1 MQELLLHVFH
11 TVEQANIQY
20 CVLRGYEE
28 LDEIEDGGDVDLL
41 VQADQIDH
49 FRETLAR
56 LEFVMLPVWGHAPHL
71 FFVAY
76 DQVADRWLKLDVV
89 TTLAF
94 GKPIHAIQTNLAASC
109 LERRCR
115 REPTFVPSP
124 EDELLTLLLHCLLDK
139 AAFAPNR
146 RARIQS
152 LRQEVTDERYL
163 SEQLH
168 AHWSPEMSW
177 QRLAALI
184 DAEEWPALLAERPKV
199 AAWLG
204 RGQGFGVLGRRFGR
218 RLLRKLDRIAGAL
231 QPRSLTVALLAPD
244 GGGKTTLATEL
255 TRRFYLPSRYIY
267 MGSNIEAS
275 TVGLPTTRWIQARST
290 RPKHSSQLPA
300 WALARAMRFVN
311 NLAEQW
317 YRYGT
322 SYYHMIRGRLI
333 LFDRYVYDGQLN
345 GSRKRSLKTRAR
357 RWLLS
362 AAAPK
367 PDLVVFLDAPGELL
381 YARKGEHSPA
391 ILEQQRQHYLDLREH
406 LPQMVVVDATR
417 DAEQVR
423 RSVTSLIWRGYAR
436 HLRGVSV
443 NRGELSENAHERTSD
458 P

>member
-1 MQELLLHVFH
+1 MQELLLHVFR
-11 TVEQANIQY
+11 TIEQANIRY

-28 LDEIEDGGDVDLL
+28 LEEIEDGGDVDLL
-41 VQADQIDH
+41 VQAEQIER
-49 FRETLAR
+49 FRAALAG
-56 LEFVMLPVWGHAPHL
+56 LEFVMLPVWGHSPHI

-76 DQVADRWLKLDVV
+76 DQSADRWLKLDVV
-89 TTLAF
+89 TTVAF
-94 GKPIHAIQTNLAASC
+94 DKPIHAIQTGLAGNC
-109 LERRCR
+109 LERRSR

-139 AAFAPNR
+139 GACAPNR
-146 RARIQS
+146 RARIQA
-152 LRQEVTDERYL
+152 LRHEVADERYL
-163 SEQLH
+163 NEQLH

-177 QRLAALI
+177 QRLASLI
-184 DAEEWPALLAERPKV
+184 DGQAWDELLAARKAV
-199 AAWLG
+199 AAWLA
-204 RGQGFGVLGRRFGR
+204 RGQQLGVLGRRFGR
-218 RLLRKLDRIAGAL
+218 RVLRKLDRIAGAL

-255 TRRFYLPSRYIY
+255 TKRFYLPSRYIY
-267 MGSNIEAS
+267 MGTNIEAS
-275 TVGLPTTRWIQARST
+275 TVGLPTTRWIQARSS
-290 RPKHSSQLPA
+290 RPKKSSQLPV
-300 WALARAMRFVN
+300 WALARGLRFVN

-322 SYYHMIRGRLI
+322 SYYHMVRGRLV

-345 GSRKRSLKTRAR
+345 ATRKRSLKTRAR

-362 AAAPK
+362 AVAPK
-367 PDLVVFLDAPGELL
+367 PNLVVFLDAPGEVL

-391 ILEQQRQHYLDLREH
+391 ILEQQRQHYLGLLEH
-406 LPQMVVVDATR
+406 IPQMVVVDATR

-436 HLRGVSV
+436 RLRGAAA
-443 NRGELSENAHERTSD
+443 RADRSEIAHERTGA